1 MSEKPLK
8 RNQERNQ
15 KAIFKK
21 LINKTNKLLTNLF
34 KKEKIMNVQNQNER
48 REIAVNRQ
56 EIC

>member
-1 MSEKPLK
+1 MSEKPVK

-21 LINKTNKLLTNLF
+21 LINKTNKLLTNMF
-34 KKEKIMNVQNQNER
+34 KKEKFVKVQNQNEKG
-48 REIAVNRQ
+48 EIAVNRQ

>member
-1 MSEKPLK
+1 MSEKPVK

-34 KKEKIMNVQNQNER
+34 KKEKFVKVQNQNEKG
-48 REIAVNRQ
+48 EIAVNRQ

>member
-48 REIAVNRQ
+48 GEIAVNRQ

>member
-1 MSEKPLK
+1 MSEKPVK

-34 KKEKIMNVQNQNER
+34 KKEKFMNVQNQNER
-48 REIAVNRQ
+48 GEIAVNRQ